1 MHCRSMSSRHAV
13 IPAFAGMTALDP
25 RFQGDDSLGIS
36 MVDKYDTR
44 GFLGSRQVIERKVI
58 MQIESH
64 IRKIQDFPKKGV
76 LFYDITPV
84 LGHKDLFKGT
94 IDLFVDR
101 FKKENIEM
109 VVGIESR
116 GFIFGSAIASR
127 LGTGLCLVRK
137 VGKLPFKTIKK
148 SYDLEYGSDHLEMHE
163 DGIIKGSRVLI
174 IDDLLATGGT
184 AAATAHLVEE
194 VGGEVV
200 ALAFLIEI
208 ASLNGRKQLGGRE
221 VVTFIQ
227 YP

>member
-1 MHCRSMSSRHAV
+1 M
-13 IPAFAGMTALDP
+13 
-25 RFQGDDSLGIS
+25 
-36 MVDKYDTR
+36 
-44 GFLGSRQVIERKVI
+44 IERKVL

-64 IRKIQDFPKKGV
+64 IRKIPDFPKKGI

-84 LGHKDLFKGT
+84 LGHRDLFKGT

-101 FKKENIEM
+101 FRKENIDM

-116 GFIFGSAIASR
+116 GFIFGSAVASR
-127 LGTGLCLVRK
+127 LNTGLCLVRK
-137 VGKLPFKTIKK
+137 VGKLPFKTVRK

-163 DGIIKGSRVLI
+163 DGIMKGSKVLI

-184 AAATAHLVEE
+184 ASATAHMVEE
-194 VGGEVV
+194 VGGKVV
-200 ALAFLIEI
+200 ALAFLIEL
-208 ASLNGRKQLGGRE
+208 ASLNGRKKLGNRE